1 MKAKLF
7 AVAFAFLA
15 LTVASRTATASVVT
29 YSVSGTFGNG
39 ATFLPGSVLTINT
52 ATGIVSNSDLLLS
65 AGNNPSPANTFTDAN
80 LIQNG
85 GSQSPFEWGFA
96 DGTDLTMFSGAATE
110 FEGFSP
116 LGGTVGLVTYLGPW
130 PGTFSGGSFDTVL
143 TLAPVATPLPAALPL
158 FASGLGALGLLARRR
173 KRKNAAALA
182 A

>member
-1 MKAKLF
+1 MVNPWRGGFLPMKAKLF

-85 GSQSPFEWGFA
+85 VSQSPFEWGLA
-96 DGTDLTMFSGAATE
+96 DGTDLTMFSG
-110 FEGFSP
+110 
-116 LGGTVGLVTYLGPW
+116 
-130 PGTFSGGSFDTVL
+130 
-143 TLAPVATPLPAALPL
+143 
-158 FASGLGALGLLARRR
+158 
-173 KRKNAAALA
+173 
-182 A
+182 